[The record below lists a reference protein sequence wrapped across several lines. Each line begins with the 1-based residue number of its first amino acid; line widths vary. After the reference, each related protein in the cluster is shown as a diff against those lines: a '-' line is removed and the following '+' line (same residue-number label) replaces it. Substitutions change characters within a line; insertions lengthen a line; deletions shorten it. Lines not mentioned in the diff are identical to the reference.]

1 MGDTSDAY
9 TRVTWRGVRLNK
21 RTRAALQWAEKKCG
35 IRIEPSQGSYNA
47 GGVTASAG
55 THDGGGAV
63 DIRTRHLTRDQR
75 VKLVRAL
82 KDAGFAAW
90 FRKDGWDGKGGGQH
104 IHALAIGDRDMAA
117 GARTQVTSF
126 DAGRDGLRG
135 NRVDNTYRPNP
146 RKRFSYAKN
155 RPVNR

>member
-1 MGDTSDAY
+1 MGDRNPAY
-9 TRVTWRGVRLNK
+9 DRVTWRGVRLNK
-21 RTRAALQWAEKKCG
+21 RTRDALLWAEKKSG
-35 IRIEPSQGSYNA
+35 VRVDPSQGSYNA
-47 GGVTASAG
+47 GGVAASAG

-90 FRKDGWDGKGGGQH
+90 YRTTAQGFSGPH
-104 IHALAIGDRDMAA
+104 IHALAIGDKEMAS
-117 GARTQVTSF
+117 GARNQVASF

-135 NRVDNTYRPNP
+135 NRIDKTYRPDP
-146 RKRFSYAKN
+146 RKRFSYAKD